1 MKKFIPLLFI
11 LIGWIAIYAYQ
22 HRPQPPTVQ
31 QICSPGYA
39 SSVRDVPIEV
49 KKQVYARDGVPYEP
63 GKNVV
68 DHIIPLELG
77 GTNDIS
83 NLQIQTVEDGWRKD
97 QVENLLHDRLC
108 SGQITLQQAQEQI
121 INWQQVK

>member
-1 MKKFIPLLFI
+1 MKRLIPILFI
-11 LIGWIAIYAYQ
+11 LIGFISVYAYQ

-63 GKNVV
+63 SKNVV
-68 DHIIPLELG
+68 DHIVSLELG

-83 NLQIQTVEDGWRKD
+83 NLQIQTVEDGRRKD

-108 SGQITLQQAQEQI
+108 SGQITLQEAQEQI
-121 INWQQVK
+121 RNWQQVR